1 VWLYLELKKIY
12 IFQSYVTRN
21 CFRASLLLVE
31 SPLSQLFETTPQH
44 MLWSLDIRMAEMCE
58 ETTRLLAEHLRLAGL
73 PDDSSTRPWVVAQSP
88 LGGRGVIATRDIAAG
103 ELVFYDVPLVLG
115 PRAGLR
121 CPPLCVGCHQ
131 GSETLVPC
139 SRGCGLPV
147 CSTLCEV
154 GSHHVFECQKLRS
167 WGVRTNCLWSEEL
180 LRSVIP
186 VRCLSLSPVKRQVLQ
201 CLQSHCGPE
210 HAFEVWKSYIAG
222 CPFYRATEYGRLIA

>member
-1 VWLYLELKKIY
+1 M
-12 IFQSYVTRN
+12 
-21 CFRASLLLVE
+21 VE

-44 MLWSLDIRMAEMCE
+44 VLWSLDSRMAGVCE

-73 PDDSSTRPWVVAQSP
+73 PDDGSAWPWVVAQSP

-131 GSETLVPC
+131 GSEALVPC

-154 GSHHVFECQKLRS
+154 DGHHVFECQKLRS
-167 WGVRTNCLWSEEL
+167 WGVRANCSWSEEL

-201 CLQSHCGPE
+201 CLQGHCGPE
-210 HAFEVWKSYIAG
+210 HAFEVWESDIAE
-222 CPFYRATEYGRLIA
+222 CPFYRATEHGTLIA

>member
-1 VWLYLELKKIY
+1 MELKKNVC
-12 IFQSYVTRN
+12 QSYVTGN
-21 CFRASLLLVE
+21 CFRTSLLLVE
-31 SPLSQLFETTPQH
+31 SPPSQLFETTPQH
-44 MLWSLDIRMAEMCE
+44 VLWSLDSCMAGVCE

-73 PDDSSTRPWVVAQSP
+73 PDDSSAWPWVVAQSP

-131 GSETLVPC
+131 GSEALVPC

-154 GSHHVFECQKLRS
+154 GSHHVFECQKLSS
-167 WGVRTNCLWSEEL
+167 WGVRANCSWSEEL

-210 HAFEVWKSYIAG
+210 HAFEVWESNTAG
-222 CPFYRATEYGRLIA
+222 CPFHRATEHGTLIA